1 MHFFMKKLLLLTGFL
16 LMLAEAFPQSGKVIE
31 SLTFNSKSG
40 VKMNYSVYLPAD
52 YSISQRSYPVV
63 YLLHGYSDNE
73 TGWIQFGE
81 ANRIADKG
89 IAEGKIPPSI
99 IVMPDGKLTWYCNS
113 YDRKILW
120 EDIFINELMP
130 FVEKEYRIRSSKEY
144 RAIAGLSMGG
154 YGALKLS
161 MRHTDIFSCCVA
173 LSSGTFTDEE
183 ITGKSGKE
191 FEMYFAGLFGDK
203 LEGSARLNESWK
215 ENSPLDLIH
224 SVPLEKLKT
233 VRFWIDCGDDDFLFN
248 GNSVLHIEMRKLGL
262 PHEYR
267 VRNGGHQWSY
277 WRSGL
282 ETGLEYIGGG
292 FHR

>member
-1 MHFFMKKLLLLTGFL
+1 MKNLSLIILFLFFSLSVFSQG
-16 LMLAEAFPQSGKVIE
+16 GKVIE
-31 SLTFNSKSG
+31 SLTFRSKSG
-40 VKMNYSVYLPAD
+40 SGMNYSVYLPQD
-52 YSISQRSYPVV
+52 YGTSQRSYPVV

-81 ANRIADKG
+81 ANRLADNG
-89 IAEGKIPPSI
+89 IASSKIPPCVLI
-99 IVMPDGKLTWYCNS
+99 IPDGKITWYCNS
-113 YDRKILW
+113 FDNKITW
-120 EDIFINELMP
+120 EDTFINEFIP
-130 FVEKEYRIRSSKEY
+130 FVEKEYRIRPKKEY

-161 MRHTDIFSCCVA
+161 MRHPELFSTCVA
-173 LSSGTFTDEE
+173 LSSGTFSAQE
-183 ITGKSGKE
+183 IIDMKDAE
-191 FEMYFAGLFGDK
+191 YNRYFGDLYGNGLK
-203 LEGSARLNESWK
+203 GEARISEAWK
-215 ENSPLDLIH
+215 ANSPLDLVH
-224 SVPLEKLKT
+224 SVAPEKLKS

-248 GNSVLHIEMRKLGL
+248 GNSLLHIEMRKIGI

-282 ETGLEYIGGG
+282 ETGLEYIGEG

>member
-1 MHFFMKKLLLLTGFL
+1 
-16 LMLAEAFPQSGKVIE
+16 MLAEAFPQSGKVIE

>member
-1 MHFFMKKLLLLTGFL
+1 MRNLFIVLGFVFCL
-16 LMLAEAFPQSGKVIE
+16 NSTFAQNGKVIE

-52 YSISQRSYPVV
+52 YATSQRSYPVV

-81 ANRIADKG
+81 ANRIADIG
-89 IAEGKIPPSI
+89 IAEGKIPPCI

-120 EDIFINELMP
+120 EEIFVNELMP

-161 MRHTDIFSCCVA
+161 MRHTDLFSCCVA
-173 LSSGTFTDEE
+173 LSSGTFTDDE
-183 ITGKSGKE
+183 IIKKSGQE
-191 FEMYFAGLFGDK
+191 FEMYFAGLFGNK
-203 LEGSARLNESWK
+203 LEGEARLSDAWK
-215 ENSPLDLIH
+215 ANNPLDLIH
-224 SVPLEKLKT
+224 SVPLEKLKS
-233 VRFWIDCGDDDFLFN
+233 VRYWIDCGDDDFLFN
-248 GNSVLHIEMRKLGL
+248 GNSALHIEMRKLGL

-282 ETGLEYIGGG
+282 ETGLEYIGEG

>member
-1 MHFFMKKLLLLTGFL
+1 MRNLFIVLGFVFCL
-16 LMLAEAFPQSGKVIE
+16 NSTFAQNGKVIE

-40 VKMNYSVYLPAD
+40 VKMNYYVYLPAD
-52 YSISQRSYPVV
+52 YATSQRSYPVV

-120 EDIFINELMP
+120 EEIFVNELMP

-161 MRHTDIFSCCVA
+161 MRHTDLFSCCVA
-173 LSSGTFTDEE
+173 LSSGTFTDDE
-183 ITGKSGKE
+183 IIKKSGQE
-191 FEMYFAGLFGDK
+191 FEMYFAGLFGNK
-203 LEGSARLNESWK
+203 LEGEARLSDAWK
-215 ENSPLDLIH
+215 ANNPLDLIH
-224 SVPLEKLKT
+224 SVPLEKLKS
-233 VRFWIDCGDDDFLFN
+233 VRYWIDCGDDDFLFN
-248 GNSVLHIEMRKLGL
+248 GNSALHIEMRKLGL

-282 ETGLEYIGGG
+282 ETGLEYIGEG

>member
-1 MHFFMKKLLLLTGFL
+1 MNNIMKKLVFFLGFL
-16 LMLAEAFPQSGKVIE
+16 LYLAEAFPQSGKVIE

-40 VKMNYSVYLPAD
+40 VKMNYTVYLPAD
-52 YSISQRSYPVV
+52 YATSQRSYPVV

-81 ANRIADKG
+81 ANSIADKG
-89 IAEGKIPPSI
+89 IADGKISPCI

-113 YDRKILW
+113 FDKKILW

-203 LEGSARLNESWK
+203 LEGSARLNEAWK
-215 ENSPLDLIH
+215 ANNPLDLIH

-233 VRFWIDCGDDDFLFN
+233 VRYWIDCGDDDFLFN

-282 ETGLEYIGGG
+282 ETGLEYIGQG

>member
-1 MHFFMKKLLLLTGFL
+1 MKNVLLLFAV
-16 LMLAEAFPQSGKVIE
+16 MFCSHIAFSQAGNVME
-31 SLTFNSKSG
+31 SLTFTSKSG
-40 VKMNYSVYLPAD
+40 TKMNYSVYLPAN
-52 YSISQRSYPVV
+52 YATSQRSYPVV

-73 TGWIQFGE
+73 TGWVQFGE
-81 ANRIADKG
+81 ADRIAGKA
-89 IAEGKIPPSI
+89 IADGKVSPCI
-99 IVMPDGKLTWYCNS
+99 IIMPDGKLTWYCNS
-113 YDRKILW
+113 YDQKIAW
-120 EDIFINELMP
+120 EDNFINEFIP
-130 FVEKEYRIRSSKEY
+130 SVETQFRIRAKKEY

-161 MRHTDIFSCCVA
+161 MRHPDLFSCCVA

-183 ITGKSGKE
+183 ILKKSDE
-191 FEMYFAGLFGDK
+191 DYERTFPGLFGK
-203 LEGSARLNESWK
+203 GLQGEARLNDAWK
-215 ENSPLDLIH
+215 ANNPLDLIH
-224 SVPLEKLKT
+224 SVPLEKLKS

-248 GNSVLHIEMRKLGL
+248 GNSTLHIEMRKAGI

-282 ETGLEYIGGG
+282 ETGLEYIGEG